1 MKTYLVGGAVR
12 DALMGRQNHD
22 RDYVVVGAVPA
33 DLEALGYKNVGESFP
48 VFMSENGDQYALAR
62 KERKTGSGYTGFSVE
77 FDTNVTLEDDL
88 YRRDLTIN
96 AMAQDLETGD
106 IVDPYGGKADL
117 EAKVLRHV
125 SDAFVEDPLRVVR
138 LARFYARYTDFT
150 IADET
155 VQMAER
161 VVFSGEMDT
170 ISHERYW
177 AEMHK
182 VMVDPSSDPHR
193 FFEALHKFDAL
204 RHVGF
209 FDKNFRRSPAGWYVE
224 EVLGPLSRTA
234 KKYFGCTD
242 QAFMAMVATCSTP
255 FADLSKLPSNIQD
268 ASAAWKSFLQ
278 VTYNKT
284 PENIFQVLSFCRATS
299 RMTEKLQNLL
309 AILAMME
316 EEWFDMDYFDRDCIT
331 ANSLLAAAVAS
342 HSVTAAK
349 FMDMGLSGKEL
360 GASMDVERMNLIS
373 AECCG
378 VKHES
383 Q

>member
-1 MKTYLVGGAVR
+1 
-12 DALMGRQNHD
+12 
-22 RDYVVVGAVPA
+22 
-33 DLEALGYKNVGESFP
+33 
-48 VFMSENGDQYALAR
+48 
-62 KERKTGSGYTGFSVE
+62 
-77 FDTNVTLEDDL
+77 
-88 YRRDLTIN
+88 
-96 AMAQDLETGD
+96 MAQDLETGE
-106 IVDPYGGKADL
+106 IVDPYGGKTDL

-182 VMVDPSSDPHR
+182 VMVDPSSDPQR
-193 FFEALHKFDAL
+193 FFEALQVCHAMS
-204 RHVGF
+204 HVDF
-209 FDKNFRRSPAGWYVE
+209 FVKNFRRSPLGWYVE

-268 ASAAWKSFLQ
+268 ASDAWKTMREA
-278 VTYNKT
+278 TYKKT
-284 PENIFQVLSFCRATS
+284 PENIFRVLSFCRATS

-316 EEWFDMDYFDRDCIT
+316 EEWVDMDYFDRGCIT
-331 ANSLLAAAVAS
+331 ADSLLAAAVAS

-360 GASMDVERMNLIS
+360 GAAMDVERMNLIS

-378 VKHES
+378 VKNES